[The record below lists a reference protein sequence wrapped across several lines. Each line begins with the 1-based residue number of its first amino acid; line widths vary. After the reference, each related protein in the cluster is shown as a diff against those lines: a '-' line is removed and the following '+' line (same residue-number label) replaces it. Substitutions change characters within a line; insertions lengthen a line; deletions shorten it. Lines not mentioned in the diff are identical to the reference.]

1 MRILIEL
8 PSWLGDAV
16 MATPAI
22 ENIMN
27 YYKNSEFI
35 FIGSLVSI
43 EALMNHPKVSNTF
56 VIEKKYS
63 SLFKISKKLG
73 PFDIFYSFRGS
84 FRSKILKLFISSK
97 KKFQFDK
104 NNYQQNLHQVQKYN
118 NFINDCMETRL
129 NPGKLIL
136 HPSLNHKNHNLKPI
150 FGINPGSSYGVSKRW
165 SPIKFSQIASE
176 LSNNFDIL
184 IFGGPK
190 EKQIAAEIE
199 KNLISRGVKNY
210 KNISTKTSVKDL
222 INHISTLDLFVTGDT
237 GPMHIAAAFE
247 VPTVAIFGP
256 TKATETSQWMND
268 KNINIKKNLSC
279 QPCMKRKCPLKH
291 NNCMKLIKADEVLS
305 ALKSLN

>member
-1 MRILIEL
+1 MNNHHDNTTISGI
-8 PSWLGDAV
+8 S
-16 MATPAI
+16 
-22 ENIMN
+22 NIDLLVN

-104 NNYQQNLHQVQKYN
+104 NNYQKNLHQVQKYN

-136 HPSLNHKNHNLKPI
+136 HPSLNHINHNLKPI